1 MGGVMKKSMLCFLIM
16 AVMTPGCGSLL
27 PSAKQTTV
35 SPWNSFEDAKSSFD
49 KITPY
54 TTRADEMRSLGFDP
68 FTTPNIKILTYVDIM
83 NRFLPN
89 PSIKKED
96 LDEGI
101 QSCINAK
108 ANCKA
113 YEFFPQIIRSK
124 RYGNVL
130 LDLFNFRRKTEETGW
145 KFQALI
151 VLIDSTVVYKLWGGD
166 PIIDQ
171 HRETKNPLGPLQ
183 NAGDILSGA
192 VRPEL

>member
-1 MGGVMKKSMLCFLIM
+1 MKMSVLGLLIV
-16 AVMTPGCGSLL
+16 AVTTSGCGSLL
-27 PSAKQTTV
+27 PSAKQTTT
-35 SPWNSFEDAKSSFD
+35 SPWNSFDEAKSAFD

-96 LDEGI
+96 LDEGL

-108 ANCKA
+108 ATCKA
-113 YEFFPQIIRSK
+113 YEFFPQRIRSK

-130 LDLFNFRRKTEETGW
+130 LDLFNFRRKTKESGW

-151 VLIDSTVVYKLWGGD
+151 VLTDSTVVYKLWGGE

-171 HRETKNPLGPLQ
+171 HRDTKNPLGPLQ
-183 NAGDILSGA
+183 NAADILTGA
-192 VRPEL
+192 VRPDL

>member
-1 MGGVMKKSMLCFLIM
+1 MKRRMLFLLIM
-16 AVMTPGCGSLL
+16 AMATGGCGSLL

-35 SPWNSFEDAKSSFD
+35 SPWNSFEEAKEAFD
-49 KITPY
+49 KITPHE
-54 TTRADEMRSLGFDP
+54 TRADEMRALGFDP
-68 FTTPNIKILTYVDIM
+68 FTTPNIRILTYVDIM

-101 QSCINAK
+101 QSCIDAK

-113 YEFFPQIIRSK
+113 YEFFPQILKSK

-130 LDLFNFRRKTEETGW
+130 LDLFNFRRKTIESGW
-145 KFQALI
+145 RFQALV

-166 PIIDQ
+166 PKIDQ
-171 HRETKNPLGPLQ
+171 HRDTKNPLGPLQ
-183 NAGDILSGA
+183 NAADILSGA
-192 VRPEL
+192 VRVEM